1 MKLCEVPPGTLA
13 ALGLL
18 LCGAS
23 ASGEEGQGK
32 NLPVGAVH
40 QARPCLC
47 SREAV
52 FFPCSKAVPLG
63 PFFSPFWPSLPLS
76 FPGAGAPVQPTP

>member
-52 FFPCSKAVPLG
+52 FF
-63 PFFSPFWPSLPLS
+63 SLL
-76 FPGAGAPVQPTP
+76 